1 MLRGHLFASFY
12 LALALVTSQETMD
25 CREYDE
31 FPPTSHLSPSL
42 LADLKVELVKVSQKD
57 MMNVSWAIN
66 IDACLCVLFF
76 FVASIEYLIGTRLM
90 GETDLLCE
98 YTPPLAEA
106 DITGSHQKW
115 FHYLVKANYG
125 SNLIQAANL
134 PLPPQGSGPAYMFKT
149 LFIPRPIHGLAPKP
163 TFHPKSEETLTDV
176 TTESPHSETTHI
188 SSNILVTVYLGLTAG
203 MILTSGCILSKRCGR
218 HLFFSLGFKRL
229 PTSSGVPVSVLVVYP
244 PESTAFQKAV
254 MVLAEFLQKH
264 ASCSVAIDVWQQGRI
279 AQVGPMRWLVEEV
292 KAAQH
297 VLIICPPPSYP
308 ARSNLAATGPSAPAA
323 AHDLYPLTLNM
334 VASHA
339 KNANELAKFWVLQ
352 LGKHKDKSYPAPE
365 LSACKR
371 FYLLKDLN
379 KLCRSLHTPRQDG
392 KMRADLV
399 FGPDSGKST
408 VKLRDAVGKL
418 SRDCVVA
425 SSEAQPLTTVITV

>member
-12 LALALVTSQETMD
+12 LALALVTSQEVTMD

-66 IDACLCVLFF
+66 IDA
-76 FVASIEYLIGTRLM
+76 SIEYLIGTRLM

-106 DITGSHQKW
+106 DITGSH
-115 FHYLVKANYG
+115 
-125 SNLIQAANL
+125 
-134 PLPPQGSGPAYMFKT
+134 QGSGPAYMFKT